1 MSDKL
6 RVLFVCVAND
16 ARSPMAEALLR
27 HLESEHFEAHSA
39 GTRPA
44 RLDPRVIETLAH
56 AGVSSEGL
64 RSKPLD
70 EFAGQHFDYLIDLCD
85 KSSDEIRLLPSSD
98 EALVWNFADPVASE
112 HEDAF
117 RHTFQEISER
127 VRMFTLVKNKA
138 VHT

>member
-39 GTRPA
+39 GTQA
-44 RLDPRVIETLAH
+44 TQLDPRTVSTLEH
-56 AGVSSEGL
+56 AGVSTEGL
-64 RSKPLD
+64 RSKSID

-85 KSSDEIRLLPSSD
+85 KSSDEAWLLPMSK
-98 EALVWNFADPVASE
+98 EVLVWNFADPCTSE
-112 HEDAF
+112 QADAF

-127 VRMFTLVKNKA
+127 VRMFTLVKNK
-138 VHT
+138 T